1 MERVD
6 KLGLTLVSDYLVFL
20 FLCYE
25 DGETLHPSYSLAR
38 CIVVSFYFKMKCFSN
53 CEEKVFFILMNGPSQ
68 IGLTFKLPKK
78 MILLYNKSL
87 GRRKE

>member
-25 DGETLHPSYSLAR
+25 DGETLHPSYSLTR
-38 CIVVSFYFKMKCFSN
+38 CIVVSFYFKMEWSSN
-53 CEEKVFFILMNGPSQ
+53 CEEKV
-68 IGLTFKLPKK
+68 
-78 MILLYNKSL
+78 SL
-87 GRRKE
+87 F